1 MLKRVG
7 LMLNKE
13 KHQLIMGK
21 ILRDIYS
28 DTSISSLIGFKGGTC
43 AYFFYDLTRFS
54 VDLDFDLFS
63 SDLPAEALALP
74 KPTAE
79 RRSAQAGEAVQELVY
94 EKIGGM
100 LGKYGEVKDNYIKR
114 NTIFFLL
121 SYGDADHNVKVEV
134 NVRIL
139 APDIREHY
147 EMKEYLGIS
156 LLAAKK
162 DYLFASKLAALTD
175 RRSLAM
181 RDIYD
186 IWFFAENSWDINAE
200 VLKARTGKTIKK
212 HIADCIPVVE
222 AVKDNEILRGL
233 AELLPGEKEKAW
245 VKTHLRKEAV
255 FLLKNYQSV
264 LK

>member
-1 MLKRVG
+1 
-7 LMLNKE
+7 
-13 KHQLIMGK
+13 MGQ

-63 SDLPAEALALP
+63 TDEATQ
-74 KPTAE
+74 K
-79 RRSAQAGEAVQELVY
+79 LVY
-94 EKIGGM
+94 EKIGRM
-100 LGKYGEVKDNYIKR
+100 LRKYGENKDNYIKQ

-121 SYGDADHNVKVEV
+121 SYGDTDHNVKVELSMR
-134 NVRIL
+134 NLI
-139 APDIREHY
+139 PDIKEHY

-156 LLAAKK
+156 MLTGKK
-162 DYLFASKLAALTD
+162 DYLFASKLAALTT
-175 RRSLAM
+175 RSETAM

-186 IWFFAENSWDINAE
+186 IWFFGANHWDINAE
-200 VLKARTGKTIKK
+200 VIKARTGKTIEEYM
-212 HIADCIPVVE
+212 ADCIPVVE

-233 AELLPGEKEKAW
+233 AELLPNEKEKAW
-245 VKTHLRKEAV
+245 VKNHLRKEV
-255 FLLKNYQSV
+255 IFLLKNYMSV

>member
-1 MLKRVG
+1 
-7 LMLNKE
+7 MLNKE
-13 KHQLIMGK
+13 KHQLIMGR

-43 AYFFYDLTRFS
+43 AYFFYGLTRFS
-54 VDLDFDLFS
+54 VDLDFDLFTN
-63 SDLPAEALALP
+63 DE
-74 KPTAE
+74 TT
-79 RRSAQAGEAVQELVY
+79 QQMVY
-94 EKIGGM
+94 EKIGKM
-100 LGKYGEVKDNYIKR
+100 LKAYGEVKDQYIKR

-121 SYGDADHNVKVEV
+121 SYGDVDHNVKVEV

-139 APDIREHY
+139 MQDIKEHY
-147 EMKEYLGIS
+147 DLKEYLGIS
-156 LLAAKK
+156 MFAGKK

-175 RRSLAM
+175 RRLLAM

-186 IWFFAENSWDINAE
+186 VWFFAKNNWDINTE
-200 VLKARTGKTIKK
+200 VLKARTGKTVKE
-212 HIADCIPVVE
+212 HIADCIPVIE

-233 AELLPGEKEKAW
+233 AELLPDEKAKAW
-245 VKTHLRKEAV
+245 VKTHLRDEAV